1 MDIPIE
7 QQYPNNNYT
16 QAEISFTNF
25 NAIFVLKDLT
35 YSCAFAMGSV
45 DNLYNYFYYSN
56 ELTLFC
62 V

>member
-25 NAIFVLKDLT
+25 NAISALKDLT
-35 YSCAFAMGSV
+35 YSCVFALGSV
-45 DNLYNYFYYSN
+45 DNLYYCFYYSN
-56 ELTLFC
+56 
-62 V
+62 